1 MKRQPLLQAP
11 TGMAAGLLEDG
22 ERALFLVRK
31 SVLGEELFEVPCA
44 ELMAGENP
52 VAAVAAAF
60 RQQAGI
66 DAEVH
71 DILFQKKHNAGTR
84 KRRAII
90 PVLVF
95 KVTAKSHAVRA
106 APGFSGYRWLAP
118 KDMAGKKLSRK
129 SEWLRQ

>member
-1 MKRQPLLQAP
+1 MKRQPLLQLP
-11 TGMAAGLLEDG
+11 SGLAAGLLEDG

-31 SVLGEELFEVPCA
+31 NVLGEELLEVPCA

-52 VAAVAAAF
+52 VATLVAAF
-60 RQQAGI
+60 RAQAGI

-71 DILFQKKHNAGTR
+71 EILFQRTHNVGTR
-84 KRRAII
+84 KRRVKV

-95 KVTAKSHAVRA
+95 KVTAKSHAVRPA
-106 APGFSGYRWLAP
+106 AGFSGYKWLSP
-118 KDMAGKKLSRK
+118 KDMGGKKLSRK